1 MEAAMTFGSL
11 FSGIGG
17 FEVGLEQ
24 AGMEVA
30 WQIEVDPPAQ
40 FVLKHHWPDV
50 PLYEDVK
57 NVRPEDLGPVDIVC
71 AGPPCQGFSVAGRR
85 RGLEDARSH
94 LFWEVIRICSA
105 LSPRWI
111 LIENVT
117 GLLSSNGGRDMGAI
131 LGALEDLGY
140 GWTYRVLDAQ
150 FFGVPQRRRRVFI
163 VGHLGGEPRP
173 EVLLEPEGLQG
184 DSPPS
189 REEGEEVTRSLT
201 TGSGGGR
208 YDRQPRVVAH
218 TLRSRGCDASEDG
231 TGRGTPL
238 VAQTLTTGTGRRY
251 DPETETILPDVTD
264 TVRSHPRPGSNSV
277 GNIVAMNL
285 RGREGGAMPETD
297 DVASLRSA
305 SGGSSRSY
313 VAFHNRQDPDVS
325 GDVTHPLG
333 TKDNGMAVA
342 FSVNSRR
349 DMGVRRL
356 TPRECAR
363 LQGFPDDHLDVVDDR
378 DKPLSD
384 TARYRLLGNAV
395 AVPVAK
401 WIGKR
406 IMEAEGAEGATDT
419 DHLAHLHNHAQAA
432 QRLTTDRRRTKR

>member
-40 FVLKHHWPDV
+40 YVLKHHWPGV

-111 LIENVT
+111 LVENVT

-251 DPETETILPDVTD
+251 DPERETILPDVTD

-313 VAFHNRQDPDVS
+313 VAFH
-325 GDVTHPLG
+325 
-333 TKDNGMAVA
+333 
-342 FSVNSRR
+342 
-349 DMGVRRL
+349 MGVRRL

-432 QRLTTDRRRTKR
+432 QRLTTDRPEEDRG